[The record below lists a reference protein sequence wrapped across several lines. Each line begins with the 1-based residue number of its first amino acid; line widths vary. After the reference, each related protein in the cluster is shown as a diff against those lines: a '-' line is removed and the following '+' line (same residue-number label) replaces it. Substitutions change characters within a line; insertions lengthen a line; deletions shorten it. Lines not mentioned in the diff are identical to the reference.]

1 MKEIILSQHR
11 QQLQKRLKELGTA
24 VANIK
29 ADLSE
34 AAETQTNGLQDFL
47 DHSREQSEL
56 QTQYELMQMHFTE
69 REQILIALH
78 RMDNGTF
85 GECNECGDTIAAK
98 RLLVRP
104 SAFLCMECQHSKE
117 DYKGSGIVAV
127 QKINLPKLVSVFFTN
142 LEAA

>member
-1 MKEIILSQHR
+1 MKTVILSQYR
-11 QQLQKRLKELGTA
+11 QQLLQRLEEIGTA
-24 VANIK
+24 VADIK
-29 ADLSE
+29 AALTD
-34 AAETQTNGLQDFL
+34 AAETQTNGVQDFL

-56 QTQYELMQMHFTE
+56 QTQYELMQMHFNE

-78 RMDNGTF
+78 RMDDGTF
-85 GECNECGDTIAAK
+85 GECKECGDTIAAK

-127 QKINLPKLVSVFFTN
+127 QKINLSKSLPSFIVSA
-142 LEAA
+142 EAA

>member
-1 MKEIILSQHR
+1 MKAIILSQYR
-11 QQLQKRLKELGTA
+11 QQLQERLKELGTA

-29 ADLSE
+29 AALTD

-56 QTQYELMQMHFTE
+56 QTHYELMQMHFTE

-98 RLLVRP
+98 RLLVKP
-104 SAFLCMECQHSKE
+104 SAFRCMECQHSKE
-117 DYKGSGIVAV
+117 GYKGSGIVAV
-127 QKINLPKLVSVFFTN
+127 RKTN
-142 LEAA
+142 LSKSLPSFIFSVEAA